1 MTWFLPGV
9 CEVSVSEDSCLEL
22 LPDVFEGSVSG
33 DPCLELPPDV
43 WDGYVSGD
51 SCLME
56 PPPEQQEIIWMN
68 KTVQAKNSPP
78 HLHQCKFSEITE
90 IVMLFQY
97 LEILC
102 Y

>member
-1 MTWFLPGV
+1 MTGFLPGV
-9 CEVSVSEDSCLEL
+9 CEGSVSEDSCLEL
-22 LPDVFEGSVSG
+22 PPDVCDGSVSEDSSLEMPPDVFEGSVSG
-33 DPCLELPPDV
+33 D
-43 WDGYVSGD
+43 
-51 SCLME
+51 SCLE
-56 PPPEQQEIIWMN
+56 PPPEQQEIMWMN

-78 HLHQCKFSEITE
+78 HLHQYKFSEITE

>member
-9 CEVSVSEDSCLEL
+9 CEGSVSEDSCLEL
-22 LPDVFEGSVSG
+22 PPDVCEGSVS
-33 DPCLELPPDV
+33 E
-43 WDGYVSGD
+43 D
-51 SCLME
+51 SCLE
-56 PPPEQQEIIWMN
+56 PPPEQQQIMWMN

>member
-9 CEVSVSEDSCLEL
+9 CEVSVSEDSCLEM
-22 LPDVFEGSVSG
+22 PPAVCDRSVT
-33 DPCLELPPDV
+33 
-43 WDGYVSGD
+43 GD
-51 SCLME
+51 SCLE
-56 PPPEQQEIIWMN
+56 PPPEQQQIMWMN

>member
-1 MTWFLPGV
+1 MTRFLPGIR
-9 CEVSVSEDSCLEL
+9 EGSVSEDSCLEL
-22 LPDVFEGSVSG
+22 
-33 DPCLELPPDV
+33 PPDV
-43 WDGYVSGD
+43 CEGSVSGD

-56 PPPEQQEIIWMN
+56 PPPEQQEIMRMN

-78 HLHQCKFSEITE
+78 HQCKFSEITE

>member
-22 LPDVFEGSVSG
+22 LPDAVFEGSVSG
-33 DPCLELPPDV
+33 DPRLELPPDTC
-43 WDGYVSGD
+43 DGYVSGD

-56 PPPEQQEIIWMN
+56 PSPEQQIMWMN

-78 HLHQCKFSEITE
+78 HLHRYKFSEITE
-90 IVMLFQY
+90 IVMLFQN
-97 LEILC
+97 L
-102 Y
+102 

>member
-1 MTWFLPGV
+1 MTSFLPGV
-9 CEVSVSEDSCLEL
+9 CDGSVSEDSCLEL
-22 LPDVFEGSVSG
+22 PLDVCDGSVSE
-33 DPCLELPPDV
+33 DSCLEMPPDV
-43 WDGYVSGD
+43 CDGSVSGD
-51 SCLME
+51 SCLE
-56 PPPEQQEIIWMN
+56 PPHEQQEIMWMN

-97 LEILC
+97 LEILV

>member
-1 MTWFLPGV
+1 MTLFLPGV

-22 LPDVFEGSVSG
+22 PPDVCEGSVSEDSSLEMPPDVFEGSVSG
-33 DPCLELPPDV
+33 D
-43 WDGYVSGD
+43 
-51 SCLME
+51 SCLE
-56 PPPEQQEIIWMN
+56 PPPEQQEIMWMN

>member
-9 CEVSVSEDSCLEL
+9 CDGSVSEEFCLELPPDVCEGSVSEDSCLE
-22 LPDVFEGSVSG
+22 
-33 DPCLELPPDV
+33 
-43 WDGYVSGD
+43 
-51 SCLME
+51 
-56 PPPEQQEIIWMN
+56 PPPEQQQIMWMN